1 MKVWLAEKLAALPC
15 PARCGRLSVESTR
28 VEADTMR
35 QVVLQGNLQSLV
47 LPDVLG
53 FISAI
58 KKTGELVFRRG
69 RVTKTVYWEDGEITF
84 AASSDPEDALG
95 SFLVRN
101 GMISQTDN
109 LSSVSQVTAERRQGK
124 ILVQMGLLK
133 PRELW
138 WAVKNQVLE
147 IVYSLFTWEDG
158 EFEFIE
164 TDEVRGERI
173 ALDASTMNI
182 VLEGVRRMDEWAHI
196 RKRLPSKSV
205 FLEKAADPDEEDISL
220 TEEERALLLLVDGR
234 RTVNDVIAEHR
245 QGEFATLKQI
255 FSLLTAGIVRVRE
268 QPRPKAA
275 AEDVDDSEALWNVVQ
290 VYNVIF
296 AFIYAEA
303 KRLGDGE
310 PEELKRA
317 LAQFLDQ
324 SADDPNNIFH
334 NVNFDR
340 SGRLDERSLFAN
352 IAEISASE
360 RARVLDGALNDLL
373 SYELFE
379 MTKQLGPQEK
389 SLLYRRIAEE
399 KQKLARM

>member
-1 MKVWLAEKLAALPC
+1 
-15 PARCGRLSVESTR
+15 
-28 VEADTMR
+28 MR

-69 RVTKTVYWEDGEITF
+69 SVTKTIYWENGEITF
-84 AASSDPEDALG
+84 AASSDAEDALG

-109 LSSVSQVTAERRQGK
+109 LRSVSQVTAERRQGK

-147 IVYSLFTWEDG
+147 IVYSIFTWEDG

-173 ALDASTMNI
+173 SLDASTMNI

-205 FLEKAADPDEEDISL
+205 LLEKAADPDEEDVSL
-220 TEEERALLLLVDGR
+220 TEDERALLHLVDGR
-234 RTVNDVIAEHR
+234 RTVQDVIAEHR

-255 FSLLTAGIVRVRE
+255 FSLLTAGLVRVRE
-268 QPRPKAA
+268 QPRVKAI
-275 AEDVDDSEALWNVVQ
+275 AEDMDDTEALWNVVQ

-334 NVNFDR
+334 NVHFDR
-340 SGRLDERSLFAN
+340 SGRLDEQSLFAN

-379 MTKQLGPQEK
+379 MTKHLGSKEK

-399 KQKLARM
+399 KRKLARV

>member
-1 MKVWLAEKLAALPC
+1 
-15 PARCGRLSVESTR
+15 
-28 VEADTMR
+28 MR
-35 QVVLQGNLQSLV
+35 QVIFRGSLQALV

-53 FISAI
+53 FISTI
-58 KKTGELVFRRG
+58 KKTGELVFRR
-69 RVTKTVYWEDGEITF
+69 RSVTRTIYWEDGEITF

-101 GMISQTDN
+101 GMISQADN
-109 LSSVSQVTAERRQGK
+109 LRSVSQVTAEQRQGK
-124 ILVQMGLLK
+124 VLVQMGLLK

-173 ALDASTMNI
+173 ALNASTMNI

-196 RKRLPSKSV
+196 RTRLPSKNV
-205 FLEKAADPDEEDISL
+205 LLEKAADPDEEDVSL
-220 TEEERALLLLVDGR
+220 TEDERALLLLVDGR
-234 RTVNDVIAEHR
+234 RTVRDVVTEHR

-255 FSLLTAGIVRVRE
+255 FSLLTAGLVRVKE
-268 QPRPKAA
+268 PPRVKAA
-275 AEDVDDSEALWNVVQ
+275 VEDVDDTEALRNVVQ
-290 VYNVIF
+290 VYNAIF
-296 AFIYAEA
+296 AFIYAEV
-303 KRLGDGE
+303 KRMGDGE
-310 PEELKRA
+310 PEEVERV

-324 SADDPNNIFH
+324 GADDPNNIFH
-334 NVNFDR
+334 NVRFDQ

-360 RARVLDGALNDLL
+360 RARVLDSALNDLL

-379 MTKQLGPQEK
+379 MTKHLGPGEK

-399 KQKLARM
+399 KRKLATA